1 MRKVMVILGLMGIL
15 LLTLSMPVTAQS
27 GFSSEEQALI
37 DDLQMALDQFA
48 LESSYSIRGV
58 INLVQSINIE
68 STALSG
74 TLDQT
79 IDQKMSGEYV
89 RVSEDDVLASLEIDQ
104 SISQTFPGQPT
115 PILVEQTLE
124 MIIDGDL
131 FMRFSNLSAD
141 LAGMFPEDWVNLS
154 EDPNAFPGAEV
165 IRAEQFTALIGQ
177 AQITYP
183 LDEMTITSIEAVSE
197 IPEELAQDAVR
208 GIRIEYD
215 IQAVY
220 EQGGLD
226 AVLSTLSLDTITSQF
241 GMDFESFLENYVSN
255 ADMTITYFLDEDNA
269 RIVGAETI
277 LMGQIPLDN
286 IDLGGTSADLDIDQT
301 QTILIQYS
309 NFGENF
315 DIQAPQ

>member
-89 RVSEDDVLASLEIDQ
+89 RVSEDEVLASLEIDQ
-104 SISQTFPGQPT
+104 SISQTFPGQPM

>member
-68 STALSG
+68 NTALSG

-89 RVSEDDVLASLEIDQ
+89 RVSEDEVLASLEIDQ
-104 SISQTFPGQPT
+104 SISQTFPGQPM

>member
-89 RVSEDDVLASLEIDQ
+89 RVSEDEVLASLEIDQ
-104 SISQTFPGQPT
+104 SISQTFPGQPM

-309 NFGENF
+309 NFGQNF

>member
-68 STALSG
+68 STALG
-74 TLDQT
+74 GRLDQT

-89 RVSEDDVLASLEIDQ
+89 RVSEDEVLASLEIDQ

-269 RIVGAETI
+269 RIIGAETI

>member
-1 MRKVMVILGLMGIL
+1 MRKVMVILSLMGIL

-89 RVSEDDVLASLEIDQ
+89 RVSEDEVLASLEIDQ

-154 EDPNAFPGAEV
+154 EDPNAFPGAEA

>member
-89 RVSEDDVLASLEIDQ
+89 RVSEDEVLASLEIDQ

-154 EDPNAFPGAEV
+154 EDPNAFPGAEA